1 MEFLK
6 ELFTEPLSFEAFSK
20 AVADKGLKLVDV
32 SGGNYV
38 SKDKFDKANNDLK
51 EAKETITTMT
61 TELDGLKENNASA
74 EEWKERY
81 ETFKK
86 EVDEKEQAAKEQAA
100 AAEKQANLQ
109 ARYAAVAV
117 GKDGQP
123 LDWTHEAIK
132 NAYFAKFTAA
142 IEDKANTGKSD
153 ADIFNNLVKDDAT
166 AFKGVQR
173 VTLAGGN
180 PLGMSGAMTRSDI
193 SKIKDPIERQKAIAN
208 NIELYQKT
216 EE

>member
-1 MEFLK
+1 MAITVEYLTGLGIEKDVAEKIFK
-6 ELFTEPLSFEAFSK
+6 ERGKEI
-20 AVADKGLKLVDV
+20 
-32 SGGNYV
+32 
-38 SKDKFDKANNDLK
+38 ANNQATQETVDDLKAQLK
-51 EAKETITTMT
+51 EAQDTIKTMT
-61 TELDGLKENNASA
+61 TELDGLKESNASA
-74 EEWKERY
+74 EEWQKKY
-81 ETFKK
+81 EDFKK

-100 AAEKQANLQ
+100 AAEKEANLQ

-123 LDWTHEAIK
+123 LEWTHKAIK
-132 NAYFAKFTAA
+132 NDYFAKFTSA

-173 VTLAGGN
+173 VTLAGGK

-193 SKIKDPIERQKAIAN
+193 SKIKDPIERRKAIAT
-208 NIELYQKT
+208 NIELFETT